1 MGEDELA
8 ATVDHVAID
17 RLQRAYADAITCR
30 AWDRAAALFLP
41 TAVVR
46 LDLVTRPGRAL
57 HGPDE
62 VVSFIAGAVDAYEL
76 FEFVILNSHVDL
88 WPHGDHDAATARLF
102 MCEIRATTGE
112 GGGPATRDDAFGLY
126 RDRYVRTPDGWR
138 IAARQYRSMGR
149 FPSGDVFPLPAH

>member
-8 ATVDHVAID
+8 ATVDYVAID

-41 TAVVR
+41 TAVVH

-88 WPHGDHDAATARLF
+88 WPDGDRSRATSRLF
-102 MCEIRATTGE
+102 MCELRVPRGAT
-112 GGGPATRDDAFGLY
+112 ARSDAFGLY
-126 RDRYVRTPDGWR
+126 RDTYQKVAGAWR
-138 IAARQYRSMGR
+138 IADRRYRSLAR
-149 FPSGDVFPLPAH
+149 FPDGGVLGLPDDLG